1 MGSFGLLGEH
11 LGHSMSPQIHAEL
24 GDYPYPMYEVAPED
38 FPAFMEKRD
47 FDALN
52 VTIPYKKA
60 VMPYCAKVSHA
71 VERVGSVN
79 TLLKQPDGS
88 LYGEN
93 TDYYGFLYTLQHHK
107 VVIAGKKALVL
118 GSGGA
123 SLAVRA
129 VLEDRGAAQV
139 ITVSRSGEN
148 NYQNLHL
155 HKDADILINAT
166 PVGMYPNNGVSP
178 VDLTIFDK
186 LAFVGDLIYNPL
198 RTALL
203 QQAEGLGIPCANGLM
218 MLAAQAKQGCELFL
232 GQPRTDAHIARCIAA
247 TQRALQNVVL
257 IGMPGSG
264 KSTVGEAV
272 AKALGQKLIDT
283 DEEIIA
289 RSGKSIPQ
297 IFAQQGETEFRKIES
312 AVVADVGRRNG
323 IVLATGGGAVLK
335 EENRAA
341 LRQNGVIFF
350 LNRNIHLLATEGR
363 PLSKDT
369 AAVQQLY
376 NTRLPVYRALCDY
389 EIDAN
394 APIEQVAQQI
404 LEVLK

>member
-24 GDYPYPMYEVAPED
+24 GDYPYHMYEIAPAD
-38 FPAFMEKRD
+38 LPAFMQKRD
-47 FDALN
+47 FDAIN
-52 VTIPYKKA
+52 VTIPYKKD
-60 VMPYCAKVSHA
+60 VMPYCAKVSGA

-93 TDYYGFLYTLQHHK
+93 TDYYGFLYTLQHHR
-107 VVIAGKKALVL
+107 VDIAGKKALIL

-129 VLEDRGAAQV
+129 VLEDQGAAQIV
-139 ITVSRSGEN
+139 TVSRWGEN

-198 RTALL
+198 RTVLL
-203 QQAEGLGIPCANGLM
+203 QQAEALGIPCANGLM
-218 MLAAQAKQGCELFL
+218 MLAAQAKRACELFL
-232 GQPRTDAHIARCIAA
+232 DEPRTDAHIARCITA
-247 TQRALQNVVL
+247 TQKALQSVVL

-264 KSTVGEAV
+264 KSTVGGAV
-272 AKALGQKLIDT
+272 ARALGLKLIDT
-283 DEEIIA
+283 DAEII
-289 RSGKSIPQ
+289 RRTGKSIPQ
-297 IFAQQGETEFRKIES
+297 IFDARGEAGFRDIES
-312 AVVADVGRRNG
+312 RVVADAGRQNG
-323 IVLATGGGAVLK
+323 IVLATGGGAVLR
-335 EENRAA
+335 EENRSA

-350 LNRNIHLLATEGR
+350 LNRNPHLLATDGR
-363 PLSKDT
+363 PLSKNS
-369 AAVQQLY
+369 AALEQMY
-376 NTRLPVYRALCDY
+376 TTRLPIYRALCNY

-394 APIEQVAQQI
+394 VSVEQVVRQI
-404 LEVLK
+404 LEVLQ